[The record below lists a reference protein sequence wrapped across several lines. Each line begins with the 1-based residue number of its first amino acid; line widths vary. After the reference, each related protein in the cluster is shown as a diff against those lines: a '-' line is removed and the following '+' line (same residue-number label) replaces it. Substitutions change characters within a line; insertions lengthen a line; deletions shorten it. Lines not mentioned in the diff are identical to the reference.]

1 MSKSLRDVKP
11 VDGPRLLA
19 PMLDKSKIFDRG
31 LDKVFLPISGSVV
44 TPWEIFDRSLDPVFL
59 TFSGPFAVT
68 GEEIGDSAEVTKDL
82 VERVSR
88 AAGSRHH
95 RAAMHLEDAATK
107 PPDE

>member
-1 MSKSLRDVKP
+1 MSKSLRDIKP
-11 VDGPRLLA
+11 VDGPRLLVS
-19 PMLDKSKIFDRG
+19 MLNKS
-31 LDKVFLPISGSVV
+31 
-44 TPWEIFDRSLDPVFL
+44 EIFDRSLDPVFL

-95 RAAMHLEDAATK
+95 RAAMHLEDATTK